1 MVNTP
6 QTFENVAAQ
15 IATRLRKLRTEKDY
29 CQQYIADYLG
39 VSQSYYSRLE
49 RGKADISL
57 TDLVQIANGLKIS
70 LTDLITGPQETES
83 RYTNDEFI
91 HYLKSSIDYLRE
103 QNAYFYEQNRE
114 LLEIIKKNQPSA
126 PIKLKKV

>member
-15 IATRLRKLRTEKDY
+15 IALRLRKLRAEKEY
-29 CQQYIADYLG
+29 CQQYMADNLE
-39 VSQSYYSRLE
+39 VTQSYYSRLE

-57 TDLVQIANGLKIS
+57 QVLVQMAHFLNIS
-70 LTDLITGPQETES
+70 LTDLIVGPEETES
-83 RYTNDEFI
+83 RYTQNDFI
-91 HYLKSSIDYLRE
+91 LYLKNSIDYLKE

-114 LLEIIKKNQPSA
+114 LLEIIKNDSSTV